1 MTAGKL
7 LHPATDEHV
16 ELNTDCS
23 SSDRPWSPPIK
34 PAAQATVPTSSAR
47 RSSSARKRPRTS
59 SLVASSST
67 VLPPYP
73 PQGSNKYGIGGAAPS
88 AADELGRTRPRSSNN
103 PTQFRPGK
111 RAASEADSFRQT
123 ELPCLGDG
131 RDGGWSTLSPGFA
144 ESSSS
149 NSSAR
154 LSKSAKVLEEDRKK
168 VASIRSFLLN
178 FLEER
183 DCSIKKRLDLYVHQ
197 TETGRPVTDAVV
209 QEVCKLRPDMIGLSL
224 RDCIEVTDVGLWC
237 IARHTTA
244 LRELNISGCHG
255 VTNIGLRSL
264 AICCDKMEQLDF
276 TSCTRLTDLGL
287 RVLGGGCWSLKS
299 LSLEGCSHVSDTGV
313 AELAKM
319 CTGLTYL
326 NISRCERVG
335 EYGDRALIQLGRS
348 CHQLK
353 GLDAF
358 GCSHAQDPGLLAV
371 AHGCPKLEKL
381 MLTGCGGI
389 TGKSVRA
396 LARGC
401 SALRDL
407 SLSGCGGVG
416 NGDLKELAKGCTN
429 LRHLNI
435 AECKTPKIQK
445 STHAQ
450 QTNAHD
456 LVVLEE
462 VNAHGLAA
470 LAGGLKNLTELDVG
484 GCERV
489 DDAALRALCSM
500 NAHFLNLSG
509 CAAIT
514 EAGVAGIAMNCTAL
528 SSLNVT
534 GCPGIGRRFMAELC
548 HSMKLSEPAQAYFG
562 FQPRKNA
569 KELLAMKE
577 LRNRRMVAAIV
588 VQAHMRGRL
597 ARGRASIVRRNW
609 IVKTRLARTQAI
621 IRGYFARKWYRNWR
635 AQGPGANA
643 GDKGNTG
650 KATAARGPSSGTSD
664 CDRYCNDG
672 AAASGEAG
680 ENCQDISARRELAAI
695 TIQSNL
701 RRVFA
706 QKQLLELRR
715 LRDEAVALEK
725 RNQAAAVLIQS
736 LARMQEGRAALA
748 VLKARRDRKILEWE
762 MALRVQAAWRGR
774 AAKMVVMTMRLLR
787 EEARQ
792 KAAAIT
798 IQSFWRAVRAR
809 HLTTIQ
815 RAMFK
820 IRQIQA
826 GASKGEQIQ
835 RVYRGFKGRLRAKA
849 RRRVFESDLGREAA
863 AMAIGRIFRGHK
875 GRERFECKQHLRSL
889 EDKARPLLLKLDEL
903 IANAAK
909 LSERARFLQM
919 TAEPLR
925 TEHTTIREELF
936 HIRHT
941 TDKYTD
947 SDKVNGCRQRFLT
960 KFLQVRL
967 VELKRTVEG
976 RLEKLDAEAIE
987 VEVKERHNTRI
998 LRQTERELIPL
1009 GKGTVEKV
1017 KLLRTARLRKK
1028 VRSERRGASIIQ
1040 RVFRGW
1046 RVRKAINS
1054 WYRDYWV
1061 ESEDAATGDVYYVNT
1076 WNQELRWTKPLEM
1089 SLFESSS
1096 GKPGTGTSSRLSDGD
1111 GDDDDVD
1118 GSGIETISGR
1128 FRQRLVEL
1136 TGEATL
1142 AAEEEEGFLRY
1153 VAANMATLAAPG
1165 DSSTNG
1171 SSSNTTT
1178 TTNNNND
1185 DNKTGTNNSDNHTNS
1200 TGGGS
1205 GIGGGGIKPEQG
1217 GENHTSRE
1225 ALALAAAREWRFVS
1239 TDSRFQSPSPGAAN
1253 NHYSKKIK
1261 CWYRAESSEYFW
1273 GDHPPLLGL
1282 LPGLNSAAHLVHHK
1296 PLPQTSGSGDSDHH
1310 RVGRGHPFEAVDA
1323 TVGIAGRG
1331 VSSDGGEA
1339 GKIGTVQFQVHPRF
1353 GLVFADRAAG
1363 ETWLRAQDAGA
1374 LLATSKK
1381 VCDVGPAG
1389 WRQLRAPGERG
1400 GGRDEDD
1407 DADPAGS
1414 IGLTAADASSSGAVS
1429 TMTENSGSAADAGA
1443 PANATATVGAE
1454 PVEENETASRDVPP
1468 SLPPFTFFHHAET
1481 GDLRWCLSPRSA
1493 LRTPRTP
1500 RREAYHTAATVK
1512 DAAASAEDSQQ
1523 LGWDGGGAEAPNG
1536 VFCDSSGAVPT
1547 ADEDDGVL
1555 VLASSNSSD
1564 SWEVV
1569 EDGDVVFYYNRKLGV
1584 SSWEPPPGWG
1594 ESASIEQSYGDGG

>member
-7 LHPATDEHV
+7 LHRPEDEHV
-16 ELNTDCS
+16 ELNTD
-23 SSDRPWSPPIK
+23 SDARPWSPPIK
-34 PAAQATVPTSSAR
+34 PAARAAATPAHSSARR

-59 SLVASSST
+59 SLTASSST
-67 VLPPYP
+67 SALPPYP
-73 PQGSNKYGIGGAAPS
+73 PYSTSSNYRNGQPAATTC
-88 AADELGRTRPRSSNN
+88 AEDQLGRTRPRSSNSS
-103 PTQFRPGK
+103 FRPGK
-111 RAASEADSFRQT
+111 GPASTEGDPFRPTQ
-123 ELPCLGDG
+123 LPHIGDG
-131 RDGGWSTLSPGFA
+131 REDGGRGGGSLPGSA
-144 ESSSS
+144 DNYSSSS
-149 NSSAR
+149 SGAP

-299 LSLEGCSHVSDTGV
+299 LSLEGCAHVSDTGV

-371 AHGCPKLEKL
+371 ARGCPKLEKL

-416 NGDLKELAKGCTN
+416 NGDLEELAKGCTN

-435 AECKTPKIQK
+435 AEC
-445 STHAQ
+445 AQ
-450 QTNAHD
+450 
-456 LVVLEE
+456 

-489 DDAALRALCSM
+489 DDSALRALCSM

-534 GCPGIGRRFMAELC
+534 GCHGISRRFMAELC
-548 HSMKLSEPAQAYFG
+548 HSMKLSEPAQAFFG

-569 KELLAMKE
+569 KELLALKE
-577 LRNRRMVAAIV
+577 LRNRRMAAAIV

-597 ARGRASIVRRNW
+597 ARGRASTVRRNW
-609 IVKTRLARTQAI
+609 VVKTRLARAQAI
-621 IRGYFARKWYRNWR
+621 IRGYFARKWYRAWR
-635 AQGPGANA
+635 AQV
-643 GDKGNTG
+643 
-650 KATAARGPSSGTSD
+650 REQ
-664 CDRYCNDG
+664 R
-672 AAASGEAG
+672 AAAAIQATWRMLGDRRTAERLRKEKLFREMGQSLATRIQAG
-680 ENCQDISARRELAAI
+680 WWGYRGRVRMQEIRAIRARRLLLEARIQARNEVAAI
-695 TIQSNL
+695 TIQNNL
-701 RRVFA
+701 RRMLA
-706 QKQLLELRR
+706 QKQLEELRR
-715 LRDEAVALEK
+715 LREEAVALEK
-725 RNQAAAVLIQS
+725 KTQAAAVLIQS
-736 LARMQEGRAALA
+736 LARMREGRAVLA
-748 VLKARRDRKILEWE
+748 ALKAKRDLKILEWE
-762 MALRVQAAWRGR
+762 MALKVQTAWRGR
-774 AAKMVVMTMRLLR
+774 LAKMMAMTMRLLR

-820 IRQIQA
+820 IRQIQG
-826 GASKGEQIQ
+826 GASKEIQ

-849 RRRVFESDLGREAA
+849 RRRVFESDLRREAA
-863 AMAIGRIFRGHK
+863 AMAIERIFRGHK

-903 IANAAK
+903 TATAAK
-909 LSERARFLQM
+909 LSDRARFLTK

-925 TEHTTIREELF
+925 AEHTTIREELF

-967 VELKRTVEG
+967 VELKKTVEE

-987 VEVKERHNTRI
+987 VEVKERHNTRL

-1028 VRSERRGASIIQ
+1028 VRSERSGATVIQ
-1040 RVFRGW
+1040 RIFRGW
-1046 RVRKAINS
+1046 RVRKAIHS

-1061 ESEDAATGDVYYVNT
+1061 ETEDAATGDVYYVNT
-1076 WNQELRWTKPLEM
+1076 WNQEIRWTKPLEM
-1089 SLFESSS
+1089 ILFETDGGRPGSRSSS
-1096 GKPGTGTSSRLSDGD
+1096 NFSE
-1111 GDDDDVD
+1111 DDDDEGD
-1118 GSGIETISGR
+1118 GGGGGLESISGR

-1153 VAANMATLAAPG
+1153 VAANMATLITPE
-1165 DSSTNG
+1165 DSS
-1171 SSSNTTT
+1171 SSSDNMFN
-1178 TTNNNND
+1178 TNNDNND
-1185 DNKTGTNNSDNHTNS
+1185 NNKSGRGTC
-1200 TGGGS
+1200 GGGN
-1205 GIGGGGIKPEQG
+1205 KPDGDEG
-1217 GENHTSRE
+1217 DKGNRE
-1225 ALALAAAREWRFVS
+1225 ALALNAAREWRFVS
-1239 TDSRFQSPSPGAAN
+1239 TDSRLQSSPSPLT
-1253 NHYSKKIK
+1253 KKSK
-1261 CWYRAESSEYFW
+1261 CWYRAETSEYFW
-1273 GDHPPLLGL
+1273 GSHPPLLGL
-1282 LPGLNSAAHLVHHK
+1282 LPRLNLAGLPSGKQAPQPSSAGSVGGYKSGFASSLSETGDDTPGGVERGADGEPV
-1296 PLPQTSGSGDSDHH
+1296 PLLP
-1310 RVGRGHPFEAVDA
+1310 
-1323 TVGIAGRG
+1323 
-1331 VSSDGGEA
+1331 
-1339 GKIGTVQFQVHPRF
+1339 GTVHPRF
-1353 GLVFADRAAG
+1353 GLIFPDRASG
-1363 ETWLRAQDAGA
+1363 EAWLRTQDVGA
-1374 LLATSKK
+1374 LLMRAEK
-1381 VCDVGPAG
+1381 VCDIGPSG
-1389 WRQLRAPGERG
+1389 WRQLRARG
-1400 GGRDEDD
+1400 GGDDGGGDD
-1407 DADPAGS
+1407 DP
-1414 IGLTAADASSSGAVS
+1414 ASSTALVAAGLGSVASATVSAV
-1429 TMTENSGSAADAGA
+1429 TENSVGSA
-1443 PANATATVGAE
+1443 PATATAPTAVTPVGEA
-1454 PVEENETASRDVPP
+1454 PGSASKDVAFP
-1468 SLPPFTFFHHAET
+1468 PPFTFFHHAET
-1481 GDLRWCLSPRSA
+1481 GDVRWCLSPRSA
-1493 LRTPRTP
+1493 LKTPRTP
-1500 RREAYHTAATVK
+1500 RREAYH
-1512 DAAASAEDSQQ
+1512 AAAAAAAGAAEDRDQQ
-1523 LGWDGGGAEAPNG
+1523 GWDGDGAPGAGGG
-1536 VFCDSSGAVPT
+1536 FDDSSGGKRT
-1547 ADEDDGVL
+1547 ADDDAL
-1555 VLASSNSSD
+1555 ALASVDSGD

-1584 SSWEPPPGWG
+1584 SSWEAPPGWA
-1594 ESASIEQSYGDGG
+1594 ETASQGQFYGAGG